1 MPAWEA
7 QRTNWEGKRV
17 YKVHNCDA
25 KGNPVVMEKA
35 CVEMWMHDSYLF
47 NGGQSVK
54 GMEWSD

>member
-17 YKVHNCDA
+17 SKVHNYDA
-25 KGNPVVMEKA
+25 KGNPVVMEKV

-47 NGGQSVK
+47 NSAQSVK
-54 GMEWSD
+54 EMELSN